1 MPKSRS
7 QVQPA
12 NASSEYNLSCAVREQ
27 QPRPQVHLL
36 MSSLPRRWRLLR
48 SSLCALG
55 TQQTLSPHSIHVTLE
70 SSTEFISLL
79 NNVLSVGADLHGWC
93 LKNGQIRS
101 KIVDATATVVTHVTD
116 RRLGPMT
123 RLIPLIDGYLPSDS
137 IAIVVDEDN
146 AYKRQFICRLV
157 TELMKEESAGHQNA
171 VLGTR
176 SVVVPR
182 SACTLTKSARVPP
195 AKTGATPNGS
205 AVRAPILEQTGGLVS
220 RVHVWKPAL
229 LSRLANVT
237 PCWSTVPELRK
248 NDDLW
253 VSGVLHEHGV
263 HRMRISSGWL
273 FKTVHYISFGV
284 WGLHNIK
291 GRNLTLGI
299 VALQAVAGNRGAQRI
314 DFRASAGC
322 GSKGS

>member
-1 MPKSRS
+1 M
-7 QVQPA
+7 
-12 NASSEYNLSCAVREQ
+12 
-27 QPRPQVHLL
+27 
-36 MSSLPRRWRLLR
+36 
-48 SSLCALG
+48 
-55 TQQTLSPHSIHVTLE
+55 
-70 SSTEFISLL
+70 
-79 NNVLSVGADLHGWC
+79 
-93 LKNGQIRS
+93 
-101 KIVDATATVVTHVTD
+101 
-116 RRLGPMT
+116 
-123 RLIPLIDGYLPSDS
+123 
-137 IAIVVDEDN
+137 DEDS

-229 LSRLANVT
+229 LLRLANVT